1 MAAFTPAGSGGIP
14 LNVNIVGSTAST
26 LWVQE
31 IITLTEEI
39 VLNKQLT
46 LSETPSTGSA
56 VALVPVGGPPQ
67 IDGID
72 FIVLGNIVSWVDL
85 GLDGI
90 LESGDKLVFY
100 YERENQE

>member
-14 LNVNIVGSTAST
+14 LIVNIIGSTSST

-39 VLNKQLT
+39 VLNGQLT

-56 VALVPVGGPPQ
+56 ISLVPVGGPSQ
-67 IDGID
+67 IDSID
-72 FIVLGNIVSWVDL
+72 FIVTGNIVSWVGL

-100 YERENQE
+100 YEKEN